1 MPLLRCGMMLSVL
14 LAISGCTVLG
24 MAVDNKVD
32 KHEEKHR
39 PIMEQGKDR
48 EAGTVATEA
57 GVEAD
62 IALFKALK
70 AKLTP
75 AKKEPRLV
83 CSYDNNLR
91 VCYYEDAEP

>member
-1 MPLLRCGMMLSVL
+1 MRIFILVASVAMLCNL
-14 LAISGCTVLG
+14 NGCTVVG

-48 EAGTVATEA
+48 KAGTVATEA
-57 GVEAD
+57 GLEAD
-62 IALFKALK
+62 IGLFKALK

-91 VCYYEDAEP
+91 VCYYEDAAQ